1 MGNLLPERGNVFPL
15 EASSRSQQA
24 GRLKGHGFRK
34 SPTGRGH
41 DSPVPILAPLPLD
54 GNAGRIANLD
64 PRRARTGSISAVDT
78 LRHDALG
85 AKPASVGEH
94 HRAVFG

>member
-34 SPTGRGH
+34 CRLLAGAMTHLFQFSLRSRWTAMLAGLRTLTQTGHGPDR
-41 DSPVPILAPLPLD
+41 
-54 GNAGRIANLD
+54 
-64 PRRARTGSISAVDT
+64 
-78 LRHDALG
+78 
-85 AKPASVGEH
+85 
-94 HRAVFG
+94 